1 MTELQIPVDIVNLA
15 HGVIHLEESERVRIG
30 SDLFLFYF
38 ILRMSFGKL
47 IGFGCNGI
55 GRCGVLYT
63 LYQPCMNISVLD
75 RVCSVYWPPY
85 ELSVGLEL
93 FGLL

>member
-1 MTELQIPVDIVNLA
+1 M
-15 HGVIHLEESERVRIG
+15 GIG

-38 ILRMSFGKL
+38 ILRVRFGTL

-63 LYQPCMNISVLD
+63 LYQPCMNISVLE

-85 ELSVGLEL
+85 ELQLDSLVCYEYGGLRVH
-93 FGLL
+93 

>member
-15 HGVIHLEESERVRIG
+15 QGVIGRETLRVRIG
-30 SDLFLFYF
+30 SYLFVLYF
-38 ILRMSFGKL
+38 ILGVRFGKL
-47 IGFGCNGI
+47 IGFGCNGF
-55 GRCGVLYT
+55 GCCGVLYT
-63 LYQPCMNISVLD
+63 LYQPRMNISVLE

-85 ELSVGLEL
+85 ELSVEL